1 MGFIESSNTLRF
13 SSNKLL
19 IELCGQL
26 DINLSKIESW
36 AGVQIVR
43 RGNAL
48 SIYGAKED
56 CDITRKLISDLYSD
70 LEHGKTLDERELDLY
85 FQQIE
90 DEKVK
95 KIKRKYV
102 SDEVVN
108 IKTNYLEIKTQKKLV
123 QAKSR
128 NQNSFIN
135 SILSKELVFGIGPAG
150 TGKTYLAIAVG
161 VSLFSQG
168 LVEKIVLT
176 RPAVEAGERLGFLPG
191 DMKEKVDPYMQPL
204 YDALNDFLPGKVVS
218 KMYERGS
225 IEIAPL
231 AFMRGRT
238 LKDSFIVLDEGQ
250 NASPSQM
257 KMFLTRLGI
266 GSRMV
271 VTGDITQIDLP
282 KGFKSGLVEASE
294 VLSKMKEVD
303 FIKFNDVDTV
313 RHSLVRKIA
322 RAYEKNSIQSVNFEN
337 LKNDS

>member
-1 MGFIESSNTLRF
+1 MGFIESSDTLQF

-19 IELCGQL
+19 IELCGEL
-26 DINLSKIESW
+26 DTNLSKIESW

-48 SIYGAKED
+48 SIYGAKAD
-56 CDITRKLISDLYSD
+56 CDLTRKLISNLYLD
-70 LEHGKTLDERELDLY
+70 LERGITLDQRELDIYL
-85 FQQIE
+85 QQVE
-90 DEKVK
+90 DK
-95 KIKRKYV
+95 KFKQAQNKK
-102 SDEVVN
+102 SDEGLN
-108 IKTNYLEIKTQKKLV
+108 KKEDNLEIKTQKKLV
-123 QAKSR
+123 MARSR
-128 NQNSFIN
+128 NQNNFIK
-135 SILSKELVFGIGPAG
+135 SMLSKELVFGIGPAG

-204 YDALNDFLPGKVVS
+204 YDALNDFLPGKVAS

-294 VLSKMKEVD
+294 VLSEMKEIS
-303 FIKFNDVDTV
+303 FIKFTDIDIV

-322 RAYEKNSIQSVNFEN
+322 RAYEKKYTKRKSSE
-337 LKNDS
+337 K

>member
-1 MGFIESSNTLRF
+1 MGFIESSDTLRF

-26 DINLSKIESW
+26 DTNLSKIESW

-48 SIYGAKED
+48 SIYGAED
-56 CDITRKLISDLYSD
+56 DCYITRKLISDLYSD
-70 LEHGKTLDERELDLY
+70 LERGKTLDERELDIY
-85 FQQIE
+85 FQQIK

-95 KIKRKYV
+95 QLKNKKV
-102 SDEVVN
+102 SDEGVS
-108 IKTNYLEIKTQKKLV
+108 KKANYLEIKTQKKLV
-123 QAKSR
+123 RAKSS
-128 NQNSFIN
+128 NQNSFI
-135 SILSKELVFGIGPAG
+135 SSMLSKELVFGIGPAG

-161 VSLFSQG
+161 VSLFSEG
-168 LVEKIVLT
+168 KVEKIVLT

-204 YDALNDFLPGKVVS
+204 YDALNDFLPVKVVA

-250 NASPSQM
+250 NALRSQM
-257 KMFLTRLGI
+257 KMFLTRLGM

-294 VLSKMKEVD
+294 VLSKIKEID
-303 FIKFNDVDTV
+303 FIKFKDVDVV

-322 RAYEKNSIQSVNFEN
+322 RAYEKNAIQS
-337 LKNDS
+337 

>member
-1 MGFIESSNTLRF
+1 MGFIESSDTLRF

-26 DINLSKIESW
+26 DRNLSKIESW

-48 SIYGAKED
+48 SIYGAED
-56 CDITRKLISDLYSD
+56 DCYLTRKLISDLYSD
-70 LEHGKTLDERELDLY
+70 LELGKTLDERELDIY

-95 KIKRKYV
+95 HLENKKV
-102 SDEVVN
+102 SDEDVN
-108 IKTNYLEIKTQKKLV
+108 KKANYLEIKTQKRLV
-123 QAKSR
+123 QAKSS
-128 NQNSFIN
+128 NQNSFI
-135 SILSKELVFGIGPAG
+135 SSMLSKELVFGVGPAG

-257 KMFLTRLGI
+257 KMFLTRLGM

-282 KGFKSGLVEASE
+282 KGFKSGLVEATE
-294 VLSKMKEVD
+294 VLSKMKEID
-303 FIKFNDVDTV
+303 FIKFKDVDTV

-322 RAYEKNSIQSVNFEN
+322 RAYEKNAIQG
-337 LKNDS
+337 

>member
-1 MGFIESSNTLRF
+1 MSFVESSDTLQF

-48 SIYGAKED
+48 SIFGAKDD
-56 CDITRKLISDLYSD
+56 CDLTRKLISDLYLD
-70 LEHGKTLDERELDLY
+70 LERGKTLDQRELEIY
-85 FQQIE
+85 FQQVA
-90 DEKVK
+90 DDKAK
-95 KIKRKYV
+95 KIKNKKV
-102 SDEVVN
+102 SDQSMNKKVD
-108 IKTNYLEIKTQKKLV
+108 YLEIKTQKKLV
-123 QAKSR
+123 LAKSS

-135 SILSKELVFGIGPAG
+135 SMLSKELVFGIGPAG

-282 KGFKSGLVEASE
+282 KGFKSGLIEASE
-294 VLSKMKEVD
+294 ILSKMKEID
-303 FIKFNDVDTV
+303 FIKFKDADIV

-322 RAYEKNSIQSVNFEN
+322 RAYEKNAT
-337 LKNDS
+337 